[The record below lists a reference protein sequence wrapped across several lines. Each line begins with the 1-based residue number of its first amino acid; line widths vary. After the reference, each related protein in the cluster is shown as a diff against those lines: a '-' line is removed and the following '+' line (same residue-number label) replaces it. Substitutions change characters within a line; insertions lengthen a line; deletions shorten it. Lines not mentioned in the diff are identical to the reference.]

1 MGKTTLSDGPSNAND
16 EEDKTATARPNA
28 GDNDVPPSSAAACA
42 WLCTQAHAAE
52 AAARPPQAAG
62 QPGSPNG
69 FDHDGLIF
77 SAIAVGFDT
86 LYQRQTRFGAQLHV
100 LQALEQL

>member
-1 MGKTTLSDGPSNAND
+1 MSTLCELLSKQLISVLGSLG
-16 EEDKTATARPNA
+16 RPN
-28 GDNDVPPSSAAACA
+28 D
-42 WLCTQAHAAE
+42 
-52 AAARPPQAAG
+52 
-62 QPGSPNG
+62 